1 MESITSEAWDAMWLP
16 YYPYASDNLADGL
29 ERRTRPLALTAR
41 YIEANPQS
49 MSSLLVVDVDS
60 GDAVM
65 RAMECIGSHPIPNV
79 IVENPEN
86 GHAHAIWQLTAP
98 VTRTEYARRKP
109 VAFATAV
116 TEGLRRAVDGDTGY
130 SGLITKNPLHGSWDG
145 MQTRMEPYTL
155 EELRDGLGAH
165 MPPPR
170 WLTTQRANPVGL
182 GRNCTIFET
191 ARFWAYREIRNHW
204 GDSEGL
210 AHAIRARVNELN
222 TEYSVP
228 LPSNEANDIA
238 NSISRWITTRSNM
251 WTDGQVVYEA
261 TFATIQSARGKK
273 GGVKSGESRRS
284 KEADLIKQL
293 KEIR

>member
-16 YYPYASDNLADGL
+16 RYPYATDNLAEGL
-29 ERRTRPLALTAR
+29 ERRTRPRALTAR
-41 YIEANPQS
+41 YVEANPRA

-60 GDAVM
+60 DNAVM

-79 IVENPEN
+79 IVENPDN

-98 VTRTEYARRKP
+98 VARTEYARRKP

-116 TEGLRRAVDGDTGY
+116 TEGLRRAVDGDAGY

-145 MQTRMEPYTL
+145 VQTRVKPYTL

-165 MPPPR
+165 MPPPK
-170 WLTTQRANPVGL
+170 WLTTQRKNPVGL

-204 GDSEGL
+204 GDPDSL
-210 AHAIRARVNELN
+210 THAIRAHVTALN
-222 TEYSVP
+222 AEYSEP
-228 LPSNEANDIA
+228 LPTTEARDIA

-251 WTDGQVVYEA
+251 WADGQIIYEA
-261 TFATIQSARGKK
+261 TFSTIQSARSKK
-273 GGVKSGESRRS
+273 RGPKRRDRHREIL
-284 KEADLIKQL
+284 KEAQL
-293 KEIR
+293 